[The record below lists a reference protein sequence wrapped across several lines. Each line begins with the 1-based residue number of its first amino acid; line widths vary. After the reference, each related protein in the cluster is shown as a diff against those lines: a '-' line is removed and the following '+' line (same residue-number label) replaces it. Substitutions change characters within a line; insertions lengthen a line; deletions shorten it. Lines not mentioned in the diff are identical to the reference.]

1 MKGETGMEK
10 GDITYVIGFI
20 FGIMV
25 FLAVIAK
32 IKGVW

>member
-1 MKGETGMEK
+1 MEK
-10 GDITYVIGFI
+10 GDITCVVGFI

-25 FLAVIAK
+25 FLAVLAK